1 MHLVNIEK
9 RSVATIYALSEE
21 GQKYAKLGLPER
33 RLLEYLLENDIQDK
47 TDLKTI
53 LSNKSLQMDKKEE
66 QFKEIE
72 SELREAA
79 VEKGR
84 KEAQKVFNKAINA
97 DLRKLKLDPY
107 DIKPILNPVDFLV
120 FKDMNSENPISDIV
134 FLSKKI
140 ENQNINRLRVQV
152 KKVIEDTHYE
162 WLVARIDNTGQIELE

>member
-1 MHLVNIEK
+1 MEFEEFQEFRKILCVCPECGEIVRVSDLRLKSKGRVEK
-9 RSVATIYALSEE
+9 TWLDDYDHR
-21 GQKYAKLGLPER
+21 
-33 RLLEYLLENDIQDK
+33 
-47 TDLKTI
+47 
-53 LSNKSLQMDKKEE
+53 SLQMDKKEE
-66 QFKEIE
+66 AFSEIE

-120 FKDMNSENPISDIV
+120 FKDMNSKDLISDIV

-152 KKVIEDTHYE
+152 KKVIEDKNYE
-162 WLVARIDNTGQIELE
+162 WLVARINNTGQMALE

>member
-1 MHLVNIEK
+1 MEF
-9 RSVATIYALSEE
+9 EE
-21 GQKYAKLGLPER
+21 FQEFRKILCVCPECGEIVR
-33 RLLEYLLENDIQDK
+33 VS
-47 TDLKTI
+47 DLKLKDKGRVEKTW
-53 LSNKSLQMDKKEE
+53 LDDYDHRSLQMDKKEE
-66 QFKEIE
+66 EFNEIE

-120 FKDMNSENPISDIV
+120 FKDMNRKDLISDIV

-152 KKVIEDTHYE
+152 KKVIEDKNYE
-162 WLVARIDNTGQIELE
+162 WLVARINNTGQMALE